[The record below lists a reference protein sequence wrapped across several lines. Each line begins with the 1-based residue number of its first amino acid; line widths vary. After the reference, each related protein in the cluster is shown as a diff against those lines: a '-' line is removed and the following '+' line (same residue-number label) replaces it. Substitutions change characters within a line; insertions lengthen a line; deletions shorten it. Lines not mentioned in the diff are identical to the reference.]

1 VVFYLLD
8 AWFLLL
14 WWNILG
20 KVGFILLSF
29 EIGKKF
35 MHIVS
40 VSSCF
45 MVSYCLIFY
54 YKVIH
59 PPLRYILILNKHI
72 LAKVSRRSKRAY
84 TLQDLPC

>member
-1 VVFYLLD
+1 VDDATCLLEEKVVHYLLD

-20 KVGFILLSF
+20 KVGFILLSL

-35 MHIVS
+35 LHIVS

-45 MVSYCLIFY
+45 MV
-54 YKVIH
+54 
-59 PPLRYILILNKHI
+59 IL
-72 LAKVSRRSKRAY
+72 V
-84 TLQDLPC
+84 